1 MELKIIKQEENPLL
15 HRKTITYQVE
25 DHPATPSHKETMEKV
40 SALTGKEKDS
50 ITIKKIQQPYGSP
63 NAIVE
68 VNVYDKPEHMKKYEI
83 IKEEKKDEAKE

>member
-25 DHPATPSHKETMEKV
+25 GHSATPSHQESLEKI

-50 ITIKKIQQPYGSP
+50 IRIKKIQQPYGSP
-63 NAIVE
+63 NATIE
-68 VNVYDKPEHMKKYEI
+68 ANVYDKPEYLKKYEV
-83 IKEEKKDEAKE
+83 EEKKNEAKE